1 MALSILFVDDDN
13 VISTLSKRVLAKA
26 GHTVFLATTGREALA
41 ILKSVAPDLVI
52 TDLVMPDMDGL
63 ELIRTLLLS
72 SPALK
77 IIAISGE
84 FQGEFLRVA
93 EAFGAKASLQKPFD
107 PLELLRLVNEVA
119 TSEKRE
125 PT

>member
-13 VISTLSKRVLAKA
+13 VISTLSKRVLAEA

-41 ILKSVAPDLVI
+41 MLKSAAPDLVI

-63 ELIRTLLLS
+63 ELIRTLLQS

-93 EAFGAKASLQKPFD
+93 KAFGAKASLQKLFD

-125 PT
+125 AT